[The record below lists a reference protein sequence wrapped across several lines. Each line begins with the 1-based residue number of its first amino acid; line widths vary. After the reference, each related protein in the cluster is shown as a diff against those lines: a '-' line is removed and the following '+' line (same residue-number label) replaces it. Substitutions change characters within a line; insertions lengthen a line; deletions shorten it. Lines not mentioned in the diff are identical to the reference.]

1 MPRTHQS
8 HDRRSK
14 NTDVVLWLVFGLS
27 FAFVF
32 PIALFGS
39 LTRLPWRKWLPGA
52 ENCKSLIGG
61 VQAAVY
67 SFMSYL

>member
-1 MPRTHQS
+1 MSCTHQS
-8 HDRRSK
+8 HDRRMK
-14 NTDVVLWLVFGLS
+14 KTDVVFWLAFGLS

-39 LTRLPWRKWLPGA
+39 LTHLPWRQWLPGA
-52 ENCKSLIGG
+52 EKCKSLIGS
-61 VQAAVY
+61 VQAAIY